1 MRQWAGG
8 ALPEPNEVDES
19 FKSGANNLGVDWR
32 RLQPPANAAQTRAP
46 QELELWAEHHFT
58 WEVFVHCETSW
69 SWVAPAMARPFR
81 VGIPRRDVAAVAQMM
96 GMQGEHG
103 EQRAQAMRLLLD
115 GIRIAEDEA
124 LTVWSQRSQ

>member
-8 ALPEPNEVDES
+8 ALPQPEEVDDAY
-19 FKSGANNLGVDWR
+19 KKGAGAIGVDWR
-32 RLQPPANAAQTRAP
+32 RLQPPPAQSQTEQPRD
-46 QELELWAEHHFT
+46 LELWAEHHLT
-58 WEVFVHCETSW
+58 WEVFAHCETSW

-81 VGIPRRDVAAVAQMM
+81 VGIPRRDVAAVAQMV
-96 GMQGEHG
+96 GVQA
-103 EQRAQAMRLLLD
+103 EQELRLVLD